1 MVALAEL
8 SRYIIPALWALWIAI
23 WLATAF
29 GAKPTRWR
37 EPPGAAAFNR
47 VPVLVG
53 AVLLLAPQILPA
65 ALRQPFISG
74 PEAPA
79 LGTIFVAAGLAF
91 SVWARWHLGRN
102 WSGTVTVK
110 EQHTLIESGPYRRL
124 RHPIYTGML
133 LALLGTALA
142 IGAPY
147 GFIGTA
153 LILIGFIVKLRVEE
167 ARMRETFPDAYARYS
182 ARTARLIPGVY

>member
-1 MVALAEL
+1 MVALAEP
-8 SRYIIPALWALWIAI
+8 SRYVIPALWAVWLVI

-29 GAKPTRWR
+29 GGKPTRWR
-37 EPPGAAAFNR
+37 ESPGAAALNR
-47 VPVLVG
+47 VPVLAG
-53 AVLLLAPQILPA
+53 AVLLMAPQILPA
-65 ALRQPFISG
+65 ALRQPFIAG

-110 EQHTLIESGPYRRL
+110 EQHTLIESGPYRWV

-142 IGAPY
+142 IGAPD

-153 LILIGFIVKLRVEE
+153 LILIGFIVKLHVEE
-167 ARMRETFPDAYARYS
+167 ARMRETFPDAYALYS

>member
-1 MVALAEL
+1 MRTLAEL
-8 SRYIIPALWALWIAI
+8 SRHLIPALWALWVAI
-23 WLATAF
+23 WLATALS
-29 GAKPTRWR
+29 AKPTRWR
-37 EPPGAAAFNR
+37 EPPGTAALNR
-47 VPVLVG
+47 LPVLVG
-53 AVLLLAPQILPA
+53 ALMLLAPQVLPV
-65 ALRQPFISG
+65 ALRQRFISG
-74 PEAPA
+74 PDAPA

-91 SVWARWHLGRN
+91 SLWARWHLGRN

-110 EQHTLIESGPYRRL
+110 EDHTLIESGPYRWL

-133 LALLGTALA
+133 VGLLGTALA

-153 LILIGFIVKLRVEE
+153 LILVGFIVKLRVEE
-167 ARMRETFPDAYARYS
+167 ERMRATFPGAYDRYS